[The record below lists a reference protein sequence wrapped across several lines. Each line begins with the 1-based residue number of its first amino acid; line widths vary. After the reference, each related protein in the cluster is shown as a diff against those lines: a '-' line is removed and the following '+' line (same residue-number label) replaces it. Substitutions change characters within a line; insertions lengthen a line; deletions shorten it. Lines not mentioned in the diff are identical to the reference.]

1 MTAEGKAASFWTT
14 LPGVLTAV
22 AGLLTAVTG
31 LVVGLAQAGLIGGH
45 DGPGSGED
53 SSVAP
58 LSPHTSDVATPVSTD
73 GEGDPI
79 AGKWRGRVASPNGDA
94 TDFISVLIESPCRL
108 NQPCGTI
115 TVKSVPCTGR
125 ITLIGVDAGVYEFY
139 VDQFTP
145 DSGTDCSPGGG
156 ELFQARND
164 GRLEYK
170 ADYDPH
176 LTGILHAVG

>member
-1 MTAEGKAASFWTT
+1 
-14 LPGVLTAV
+14 
-22 AGLLTAVTG
+22 
-31 LVVGLAQAGLIGGH
+31 VGLAQVGVIGGH
-45 DGPGSGED
+45 DERARDEP

-58 LSPHTSDVATPVSTD
+58 LSPHASDVATPVGTD

-79 AGKWRGRVASPNGDA
+79 AGKWRGRVASPNGDQ
-94 TDFISVLIESPCRL
+94 TDVLSVLIEAPCRL

-125 ITLIGVDAGVYEFY
+125 ITLIGVQAGVYEFY

-145 DSGTDCSPGGG
+145 DSGADCSPGGG
-156 ELFQARND
+156 ELFQARDD
-164 GRLEYK
+164 GTLEYK